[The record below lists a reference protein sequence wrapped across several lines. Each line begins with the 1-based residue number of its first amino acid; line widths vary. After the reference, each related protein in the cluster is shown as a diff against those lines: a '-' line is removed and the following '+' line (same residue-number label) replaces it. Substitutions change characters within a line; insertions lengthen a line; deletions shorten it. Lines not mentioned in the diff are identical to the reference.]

1 MFPTKITFKAD
12 KTLEQRM
19 DVLKFVTLSS
29 ITLLLGLQSPEGF
42 AHETA
47 YAPKP
52 SNQRAIEFPDTN
64 KYKTLAVDLHIHSV
78 FSDGHVWP
86 NIRVAEA
93 QQDGLDAIAMT
104 EHLEWQPHLADIPHP
119 DRNRSYQEAAESAKG
134 SDLIVLSGSEITRY
148 LPAGHINAI
157 FINDANK
164 LINVEGAAK
173 NSTDT
178 EVFGKAAI
186 KWPAQEAVEA
196 AHKQGAFMF
205 WNHPNWSNRE
215 TSGITKINTFH
226 AKNAA
231 EGKLHGIEVANT
243 HWYAEAAFQTAL
255 DYDLALIGTSDVH
268 DLIDWDYLPHEGG
281 HRPVTLVFAK
291 EKTADSIKEALFAR
305 RTAVWFKNLLIGR
318 EKDLGPLLAS
328 SIKVKSMKYQTDT
341 VIAEI
346 RIENTSDANFDAR
359 YTGPYSLGLSSDRFQ
374 LPAHSITVIEVKPG
388 KRLETLELPITL
400 ENTLV
405 TPETHAT
412 MVLKAAL
419 K

>member
-1 MFPTKITFKAD
+1 
-12 KTLEQRM
+12 M

-29 ITLLLGLQSPEGF
+29 ITLLLGLQSAGGF
-42 AHETA
+42 AHDTA
-47 YAPKP
+47 YAPKS

>member
-1 MFPTKITFKAD
+1 
-12 KTLEQRM
+12 
-19 DVLKFVTLSS
+19 
-29 ITLLLGLQSPEGF
+29 
-42 AHETA
+42 
-47 YAPKP
+47 
-52 SNQRAIEFPDTN
+52 
-64 KYKTLAVDLHIHSV
+64 
-78 FSDGHVWP
+78 
-86 NIRVAEA
+86 
-93 QQDGLDAIAMT
+93 
-104 EHLEWQPHLADIPHP
+104 
-119 DRNRSYQEAAESAKG
+119 
-134 SDLIVLSGSEITRY
+134 
-148 LPAGHINAI
+148 
-157 FINDANK
+157 
-164 LINVEGAAK
+164 VEGAAK

-291 EKTADSIKEALFAR
+291 EKTAASIKQALFAR

-318 EKDLGPLLAS
+318 EKDLGPLLAAS
-328 SIKVKSMKYQTDT
+328 LKVKSMKYQTDT

-346 RIENTSDANFDAR
+346 EIENTSDANFDAR

-374 LPAHSITVIEVKPG
+374 LPAHSTTVIEVKPG
-388 KRLETLELPITL
+388 KRLKALELPITL

-412 MVLKAAL
+412 LVLKAAL

>member
-1 MFPTKITFKAD
+1 
-12 KTLEQRM
+12 M

-29 ITLLLGLQSPEGF
+29 ITLLLGLQSAGGF
-42 AHETA
+42 AHDTA

-291 EKTADSIKEALFAR
+291 EKTAASIKQALFAR

-318 EKDLGPLLAS
+318 EKDLGPLLAAS
-328 SIKVKSMKYQTDT
+328 YKSKKH
-341 VIAEI
+341 EI
-346 RIENTSDANFDAR
+346 SNR
-359 YTGPYSLGLSSDRFQ
+359 YCDR
-374 LPAHSITVIEVKPG
+374 
-388 KRLETLELPITL
+388 RD
-400 ENTLV
+400 
-405 TPETHAT
+405 
-412 MVLKAAL
+412 
-419 K
+419 